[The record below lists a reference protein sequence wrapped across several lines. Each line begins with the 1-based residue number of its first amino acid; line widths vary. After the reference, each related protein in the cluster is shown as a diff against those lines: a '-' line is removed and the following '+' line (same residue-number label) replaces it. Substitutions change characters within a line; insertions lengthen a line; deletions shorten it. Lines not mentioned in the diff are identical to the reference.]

1 MNDEPDDAPAPKVRG
16 RLAQIKQGWAE
27 SGRFLTGR
35 SGSQEDR
42 LPPGQHVVTNWPI
55 LDLGTRPQVA
65 PERWQLRMFGEL
77 EESVTWDWAALM
89 AQPQVRSTSDIH
101 CVTTWSRYDN
111 HWEGVST
118 ASILAAVRPKPTAR
132 FVVLHS
138 YDDYTTNLPLSDFAS
153 PDALLA
159 HAWEGEPLPVE
170 HGGPVRLVV
179 PHLYFWKSAKWLRR
193 IEFVTEDQR
202 GFWEERGYHDRG
214 DPWAEQRYHEDQGD
228 EEPGGAI

>member
-1 MNDEPDDAPAPKVRG
+1 MNDLPDDAPAPKVRG
-16 RLAQIKQGWAE
+16 RLAEIKQGWAE
-27 SGRFLTGR
+27 SGRFLTGETR
-35 SGSQEDR
+35 SPGER

-55 LDLGTRPQVA
+55 LDLGTRPQVS
-65 PERWQLRMFGEL
+65 PERWQLRIFGAV
-77 EESVTWDWAALM
+77 EEQVTWDWATLM
-89 AQPQVRSTSDIH
+89 AQPQVRPVSDIH

-118 ASILAAVRPKPTAR
+118 AVVLAAVRPKPEAR
-132 FVVLHS
+132 FVILHG
-138 YDDYTTNLPLSDFAS
+138 YDDYTTNLPLADFAA

-159 HAWEGEPLPVE
+159 HRWEGEPLPVE

-193 IEFVTEDQR
+193 IEFVTEDRR

-214 DPWAEQRYHEDQGD
+214 DPWAEQRYHDD
-228 EEPGGAI
+228 EGQE